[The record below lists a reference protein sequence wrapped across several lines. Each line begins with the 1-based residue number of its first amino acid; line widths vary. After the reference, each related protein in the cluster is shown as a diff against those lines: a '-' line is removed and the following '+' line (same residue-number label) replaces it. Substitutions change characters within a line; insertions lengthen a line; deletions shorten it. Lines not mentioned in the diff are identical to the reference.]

1 MVTVSEDDKQLL
13 REAQSKLFRNLL
25 PLIVIL
31 IILGLVGFLGN
42 LLAIIFYFTKTKRT
56 SAVMLIGCLAIADL
70 IVCVL
75 FIPNIVEMS
84 VNVLYT
90 ENIPCKLA
98 HFSGLWTIAVS
109 CIILGVIA
117 IDRHRKICSPFGKHI
132 EIHHVKRI
140 VIGIVVFGFCL
151 AFRDFFTFD
160 TAPVEVKV
168 NDDSRNLTGYYCTTR
183 DEKHYE
189 VPVTIFSVL
198 DFLIVLIVLV
208 TLIICYS
215 HIIFTLFK
223 VIKKEKTL
231 VESKPTGLVN
241 IASCTD
247 SHDITEENQLSSIV
261 IQDDKESKAT
271 SPEKT
276 VPDEH
281 SVDHDGHSD
290 NDQLENTTK
299 QHGKHSSTKHT
310 NAMSAVEKNLT
321 IMMFVVSV
329 VFTACFIPYFVV
341 KILMR
346 SVLQTG
352 EEFELGLGVQFALRF
367 PYLNS
372 VFNPIIYCYFNPHF
386 RDYVK
391 ELLKGLFLVCR
402 RRRMNI

>member
-98 HFSGLWTIAVS
+98 HFSGLWTIGVS
-109 CIILGVIA
+109 CLILCTIA

-132 EIHHVKRI
+132 EIHHAKRI
-140 VIGIVVFGFCL
+140 VIGIVVFVFCL

-168 NDDSRNLTGYYCTTR
+168 DGDSRNVTGYYCTTH
-183 DEKHYE
+183 DEKEYE
-189 VPVTIFSVL
+189 VPVTIFSVI
-198 DFLIVLIVLV
+198 DFLIVLTVWG

-215 HIIFTLFK
+215 QIIFTLFK

-231 VESKPTGLVN
+231 VENKPIGLVN

-247 SHDITEENQLSSIV
+247 SHDLKEENQLSSIV

-299 QHGKHSSTKHT
+299 QHGKHPSTKHT

-321 IMMFVVSV
+321 IMMFVVIEQA
-329 VFTACFIPYFVV
+329 TAP
-341 KILMR
+341 
-346 SVLQTG
+346 T
-352 EEFELGLGVQFALRF
+352 E
-367 PYLNS
+367 
-372 VFNPIIYCYFNPHF
+372 
-386 RDYVK
+386 
-391 ELLKGLFLVCR
+391 
-402 RRRMNI
+402 